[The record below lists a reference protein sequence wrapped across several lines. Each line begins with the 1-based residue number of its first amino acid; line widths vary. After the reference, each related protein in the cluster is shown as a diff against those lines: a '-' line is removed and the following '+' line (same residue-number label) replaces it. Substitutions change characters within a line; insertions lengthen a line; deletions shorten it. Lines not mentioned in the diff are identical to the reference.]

1 MTRSENVMRTL
12 CRSILVT
19 FVGVA
24 FTASAA
30 SAQSGA
36 RGQRPQIP
44 VREGDYVIHDFRF
57 DDGETLPE
65 LSLHYRTLGT
75 LRTDASGHAVNAVYI
90 MHGTTGSGA
99 NFLVPQFAGE
109 LYGPGQPLDTA
120 RYYVVLPDGIGHG
133 QSSKPSDGLHARF
146 PKYGYRDM
154 IRADHQM
161 LTDGLGVDHVRLVMG
176 TSMGGMHSWL
186 WGEMYPDF
194 MDALMPLASLP
205 GPISGRNRI
214 WRKLLMD
221 AIRTD
226 PEWEGGDYTTQ
237 PRGLRFAA
245 GLMLFMGR
253 NPRLHYV
260 QAPTLAAADQELE
273 SYEDRF
279 VQTHDAND
287 VMYAFA
293 ASEDYDPAP
302 DLEKIR
308 VPLIAVNSE
317 DDLINPT
324 DQGILEREIQRVR
337 LGKAVVIPESPETVG
352 HGSHTKA
359 VLWKQYLMELLQESE
374 R

>member
-1 MTRSENVMRTL
+1 MTGRENVMRAFSW
-12 CRSILVT
+12 SILAVL
-19 FVGVA
+19 VA
-24 FTASAA
+24 VANTASLV

-36 RGQRPQIP
+36 RGQRPQLA
-44 VREGDYVIHDFRF
+44 VKEGDYVIHDFRF
-57 DDGETLPE
+57 DVGETLPE

-75 LRTDASGHAVNAVYI
+75 LRTDAGGHAVNAVYI

-133 QSSKPSDGLHARF
+133 DSSKPSDGLHARF

-226 PEWEGGDYTTQ
+226 PEWNGGDYTTQ

-245 GLMLFMGR
+245 GLMLFMGS
-253 NPRLHYV
+253 NPRLHYER
-260 QAPTLAAADQELE
+260 APTLAAADQELE
-273 SYEDRF
+273 RYEDRF

-302 DLEKIR
+302 DLEKIQ

-324 DQGILEREIQRVR
+324 DQGILEREIERVR

-359 VLWKQYLMELLQESE
+359 VLWKQYLIELLQESE